1 MENKLL
7 EYLENHQPAT
17 PSNWREKT
25 EWRRENRDWIR
36 HSQEIALAM
45 LNKMD
50 ELKMSQT
57 ALAKQLGCSQ
67 QYVSKLLKG
76 GENLSLETISKIE
89 KALTITIILPL
100 CGGQTD
106 STIMCS
112 ANATADSELYSLS
125 LHGALPGL
133 LWKGGIKNYSL
144 GAVDDAGFMEFVN
157 E

>member
-89 KALTITIILPL
+89 KALTITIIQPL
-100 CGGQTD
+100 CGGQAD
-106 STIMCS
+106 STIMGAAEPTEEYNPTC
-112 ANATADSELYSLS
+112 DSE
-125 LHGALPGL
+125 
-133 LWKGGIKNYSL
+133 
-144 GAVDDAGFMEFVN
+144 
-157 E
+157 

>member
-7 EYLENHQPAT
+7 EYLENQHPAT
-17 PSNWREKT
+17 PSNWRAKI
-25 EWRRENRDWIR
+25 EWRRENRDRMR
-36 HSQEIALAM
+36 HRQEIALAM

-50 ELKMSQT
+50 ELKLSQREV
-57 ALAKQLGCSQ
+57 AKQLGCSQ

-106 STIMCS
+106 STIVGAAEPTEEYNSTC
-112 ANATADSELYSLS
+112 DS
-125 LHGALPGL
+125 
-133 LWKGGIKNYSL
+133 K
-144 GAVDDAGFMEFVN
+144 
-157 E
+157 

>member
-17 PSNWREKT
+17 PSNWKEKA

-100 CGGQTD
+100 CGGQAD
-106 STIMCS
+106 STIMGAAEPTEEYNSTC
-112 ANATADSELYSLS
+112 DS
-125 LHGALPGL
+125 
-133 LWKGGIKNYSL
+133 K
-144 GAVDDAGFMEFVN
+144 
-157 E
+157 

>member
-17 PSNWREKT
+17 PSNWREKA

-100 CGGQTD
+100 CGGQAD
-106 STIMCS
+106 STIMGAAEPTEEYNPTC
-112 ANATADSELYSLS
+112 DSE
-125 LHGALPGL
+125 
-133 LWKGGIKNYSL
+133 
-144 GAVDDAGFMEFVN
+144 
-157 E
+157 

>member
-89 KALTITIILPL
+89 KALSITIIQPL
-100 CGGQTD
+100 CVGQAD
-106 STIMCS
+106 STIMGAAEPTEEYNPTC
-112 ANATADSELYSLS
+112 DSE
-125 LHGALPGL
+125 
-133 LWKGGIKNYSL
+133 
-144 GAVDDAGFMEFVN
+144 
-157 E
+157 

>member
-89 KALTITIILPL
+89 KALSITIILPL
-100 CGGQTD
+100 CGGQAD
-106 STIMCS
+106 STIVGAAEPTEEYNSTC
-112 ANATADSELYSLS
+112 DS
-125 LHGALPGL
+125 
-133 LWKGGIKNYSL
+133 K
-144 GAVDDAGFMEFVN
+144 
-157 E
+157 

>member
-17 PSNWREKT
+17 PSNWREKA

-67 QYVSKLLKG
+67 QYVSKLLWWRKPFFG
-76 GENLSLETISKIE
+76 DNQQNRESVKHHYHS
-89 KALTITIILPL
+89 ALVWR
-100 CGGQTD
+100 
-106 STIMCS
+106 
-112 ANATADSELYSLS
+112 ANR
-125 LHGALPGL
+125 
-133 LWKGGIKNYSL
+133 
-144 GAVDDAGFMEFVN
+144 
-157 E
+157 

>member
-17 PSNWREKT
+17 PSNWREKA

-50 ELKMSQT
+50 ELKMSQI

-89 KALTITIILPL
+89 KALSITIIQPL

-106 STIMCS
+106 STIMGAAEPTEEYNPTC
-112 ANATADSELYSLS
+112 DSE
-125 LHGALPGL
+125 
-133 LWKGGIKNYSL
+133 
-144 GAVDDAGFMEFVN
+144 
-157 E
+157 

>member
-89 KALTITIILPL
+89 KALSITIIQPL
-100 CGGQTD
+100 CGGQID
-106 STIMCS
+106 STIMGAAEPTEEYNPTC
-112 ANATADSELYSLS
+112 DSE
-125 LHGALPGL
+125 
-133 LWKGGIKNYSL
+133 
-144 GAVDDAGFMEFVN
+144 
-157 E
+157 

>member
-89 KALTITIILPL
+89 KALSITIIQPL
-100 CGGQTD
+100 CGRQTD
-106 STIMCS
+106 STIVGAAEPTEEYNPTC
-112 ANATADSELYSLS
+112 DSE
-125 LHGALPGL
+125 
-133 LWKGGIKNYSL
+133 
-144 GAVDDAGFMEFVN
+144 
-157 E
+157 

>member
-17 PSNWREKT
+17 PSNWKEKA

-89 KALTITIILPL
+89 KALSITIILPL
-100 CGGQTD
+100 CGGQID
-106 STIMCS
+106 STIVGAAEPTEEYNSTC
-112 ANATADSELYSLS
+112 DS
-125 LHGALPGL
+125 
-133 LWKGGIKNYSL
+133 K
-144 GAVDDAGFMEFVN
+144 
-157 E
+157 

>member
-7 EYLENHQPAT
+7 EYLETHQPAT
-17 PSNWREKT
+17 PSNWREKA

-36 HSQEIALAM
+36 HSQEIALVM

-89 KALTITIILPL
+89 KALSITIIQPL
-100 CGGQTD
+100 RGGQTD
-106 STIMCS
+106 SSIMGAAEPTEEYNPTC
-112 ANATADSELYSLS
+112 DSE
-125 LHGALPGL
+125 
-133 LWKGGIKNYSL
+133 
-144 GAVDDAGFMEFVN
+144 
-157 E
+157 

>member
-7 EYLENHQPAT
+7 EFLENHQPAT
-17 PSNWREKT
+17 PSNWREKA

-89 KALTITIILPL
+89 KALSVTIIQPL
-100 CGGQTD
+100 RGGQTD
-106 STIMCS
+106 STIVDAAEPTEEYNPTC
-112 ANATADSELYSLS
+112 DSE
-125 LHGALPGL
+125 
-133 LWKGGIKNYSL
+133 
-144 GAVDDAGFMEFVN
+144 
-157 E
+157 

>member
-100 CGGQTD
+100 CGG
-106 STIMCS
+106 
-112 ANATADSELYSLS
+112 
-125 LHGALPGL
+125 
-133 LWKGGIKNYSL
+133 
-144 GAVDDAGFMEFVN
+144 
-157 E
+157 

>member
-1 MENKLL
+1 
-7 EYLENHQPAT
+7 
-17 PSNWREKT
+17 
-25 EWRRENRDWIR
+25 
-36 HSQEIALAM
+36 M

-106 STIMCS
+106 STIVGAAEPTEEYNPTC
-112 ANATADSELYSLS
+112 DSE
-125 LHGALPGL
+125 
-133 LWKGGIKNYSL
+133 
-144 GAVDDAGFMEFVN
+144 
-157 E
+157 

>member
-17 PSNWREKT
+17 PSNWKEKA

-89 KALTITIILPL
+89 KALSITIIQSL
-100 CGGQTD
+100 CRVQND
-106 STIMCS
+106 STIMGAAEPTGEYNPTC
-112 ANATADSELYSLS
+112 DSE
-125 LHGALPGL
+125 
-133 LWKGGIKNYSL
+133 
-144 GAVDDAGFMEFVN
+144 
-157 E
+157 

>member
-17 PSNWREKT
+17 PSNWREKA

-89 KALTITIILPL
+89 KALTHHYH
-100 CGGQTD
+100 
-106 STIMCS
+106 S
-112 ANATADSELYSLS
+112 A
-125 LHGALPGL
+125 
-133 LWKGGIKNYSL
+133 
-144 GAVDDAGFMEFVN
+144 FVWRAN
-157 E
+157 R

>member
-89 KALTITIILPL
+89 KALRITIIQPL
-100 CGGQTD
+100 CGWQAD
-106 STIMCS
+106 STIMGAAEPTEEYNSTC
-112 ANATADSELYSLS
+112 DS
-125 LHGALPGL
+125 
-133 LWKGGIKNYSL
+133 K
-144 GAVDDAGFMEFVN
+144 
-157 E
+157 

>member
-17 PSNWREKT
+17 PSNWREKA

-89 KALTITIILPL
+89 KALSITIIQPL
-100 CGGQTD
+100 CGVQTD
-106 STIMCS
+106 STIMGAAEPTEEYNPTC
-112 ANATADSELYSLS
+112 DSE
-125 LHGALPGL
+125 
-133 LWKGGIKNYSL
+133 
-144 GAVDDAGFMEFVN
+144 
-157 E
+157 

>member
-1 MENKLL
+1 
-7 EYLENHQPAT
+7 
-17 PSNWREKT
+17 
-25 EWRRENRDWIR
+25 
-36 HSQEIALAM
+36 M

-89 KALTITIILPL
+89 KALTITIIQPL

-106 STIMCS
+106 STIVGAAEPTEEYNPTC
-112 ANATADSELYSLS
+112 DSE
-125 LHGALPGL
+125 
-133 LWKGGIKNYSL
+133 
-144 GAVDDAGFMEFVN
+144 
-157 E
+157 

>member
-1 MENKLL
+1 
-7 EYLENHQPAT
+7 
-17 PSNWREKT
+17 
-25 EWRRENRDWIR
+25 
-36 HSQEIALAM
+36 M

-106 STIMCS
+106 STIMGAAEPTEEYNPTC
-112 ANATADSELYSLS
+112 DSE
-125 LHGALPGL
+125 
-133 LWKGGIKNYSL
+133 
-144 GAVDDAGFMEFVN
+144 
-157 E
+157 

>member
-17 PSNWREKT
+17 PSNWREKA

-76 GENLSLETISKIE
+76 GEKLSLETISKIE

-100 CGGQTD
+100 CGGKTD
-106 STIMCS
+106 STIVGAAEPTEEYNSTC
-112 ANATADSELYSLS
+112 DS
-125 LHGALPGL
+125 
-133 LWKGGIKNYSL
+133 K
-144 GAVDDAGFMEFVN
+144 
-157 E
+157 

>member
-17 PSNWREKT
+17 SSNWREKA

-76 GENLSLETISKIE
+76 GEHLSLETISKIE
-89 KALTITIILPL
+89 KALSITIIHPL

-106 STIMCS
+106 STIMGAAEPTEEYNPTC
-112 ANATADSELYSLS
+112 DSE
-125 LHGALPGL
+125 
-133 LWKGGIKNYSL
+133 
-144 GAVDDAGFMEFVN
+144 
-157 E
+157 

>member
-100 CGGQTD
+100 CGGQAD
-106 STIMCS
+106 STIVGAAEPTEEYNSTC
-112 ANATADSELYSLS
+112 DS
-125 LHGALPGL
+125 
-133 LWKGGIKNYSL
+133 K
-144 GAVDDAGFMEFVN
+144 
-157 E
+157 

>member
-17 PSNWREKT
+17 PSNWKEKA

-89 KALTITIILPL
+89 KALSITIIQPL
-100 CGGQTD
+100 C
-106 STIMCS
+106 
-112 ANATADSELYSLS
+112 
-125 LHGALPGL
+125 
-133 LWKGGIKNYSL
+133 
-144 GAVDDAGFMEFVN
+144 
-157 E
+157 

>member
-17 PSNWREKT
+17 PSNWREKA

-89 KALTITIILPL
+89 KALSITIIQPL
-100 CGGQTD
+100 YGGQTD
-106 STIMCS
+106 STIMGAAEPTEEYNPTC
-112 ANATADSELYSLS
+112 DSE
-125 LHGALPGL
+125 
-133 LWKGGIKNYSL
+133 
-144 GAVDDAGFMEFVN
+144 
-157 E
+157 

>member
-89 KALTITIILPL
+89 KALSITIIQPL
-100 CGGQTD
+100 CGGQAD
-106 STIMCS
+106 STIKGAAEPTEEYNPTC
-112 ANATADSELYSLS
+112 DSE
-125 LHGALPGL
+125 
-133 LWKGGIKNYSL
+133 
-144 GAVDDAGFMEFVN
+144 
-157 E
+157 

>member
-7 EYLENHQPAT
+7 EYLENHQPVT
-17 PSNWREKT
+17 PSNWREKA

-89 KALTITIILPL
+89 KALSITIIQPL
-100 CGGQTD
+100 CGVQTD
-106 STIMCS
+106 STIMGAAEPTEEYNPTC
-112 ANATADSELYSLS
+112 DSE
-125 LHGALPGL
+125 
-133 LWKGGIKNYSL
+133 
-144 GAVDDAGFMEFVN
+144 
-157 E
+157 